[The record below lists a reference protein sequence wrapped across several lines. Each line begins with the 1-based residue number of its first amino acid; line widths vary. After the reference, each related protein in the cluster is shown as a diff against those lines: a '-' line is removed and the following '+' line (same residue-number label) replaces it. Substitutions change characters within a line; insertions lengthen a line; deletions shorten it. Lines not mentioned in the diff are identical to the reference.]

1 MVINRWLNSVANAG
15 KNLLRRSTRDR
26 NSIGALCSELYSN
39 KGEALGI
46 ALADE
51 VAVAYARLTD
61 AQKADF
67 FHALAANYKPDP
79 ELINRC
85 AAEYRDTLSLEA
97 YRALARAVESPR
109 QTLFR
114 RINMAPKGTR
124 TVVNMRED
132 LLALLPADDSLRAVD
147 DDLQHLLSSWF
158 NPGFLKLRTLDW
170 ESPAAVLEKLIE
182 YEAVHEMQGWDDLRR
197 RLDAQDRRCFGF
209 FHPALPDEPLIFVEV
224 ALVASVSSS
233 VQSILA
239 PQNGAVDQE
248 RLRTAIFY
256 SISNCQPGLRG
267 ISFGNFLIKQ
277 VVMRLKEE
285 MPQLTEFA
293 TLSPIP
299 GFRTWLHRLL
309 VDEQQTL
316 LNAQE
321 TALLT
326 ALDSPHWHQD
336 DGLSARLQPLLMRLC
351 ARYLL
356 REKRGSAPLDPVA
369 RFHLGN
375 GASIARINWLGDIS
389 PKGLSQSAGLLVNYE
404 YDLDEVEEHH
414 EAFLNRGEIAS
425 AAGVRKLLVN
435 PG

>member
-15 KNLLRRSTRDR
+15 KNLLRRSARDR
-26 NSIGALCSELYSN
+26 NSITALCSQLYSN

-51 VAVAYARLTD
+51 VAVAYAELSQ
-61 AQKADF
+61 AQKAEF
-67 FHALAANYKPDP
+67 FQTLAAQYGPDP

-85 AAEYRDTLSLEA
+85 AVDYSESQSLEA

-158 NPGFLKLRTLDW
+158 NPGFLKLKTLDW

-224 ALVASVSSS
+224 ALVTSVSNS

-239 PQNGAVDQE
+239 PQNDAVDQE
-248 RLRTAIFY
+248 RLKTAIFY

-285 MPQLTEFA
+285 MPQLAEFA

-299 GFRTWLHRLL
+299 GFRTWLNKVL
-309 VDEQQTL
+309 VDEQQTVL
-316 LNAQE
+316 GAQE

-326 ALDSPHWHQD
+326 ALDAPHWYQE
-336 DGLSARLQPLLMRLC
+336 DGLNAKLQPLLMQLC
-351 ARYLL
+351 ARYLVQ
-356 REKRGSAPLDPVA
+356 EKRGSTPLDPVA

-375 GASIARINWLGDIS
+375 GASIARINWLGDVS
-389 PKGLSQSAGLLVNYE
+389 AKGLQQSAGLLVNYE
-404 YDLDEVEEHH
+404 YDLEEVEEHH
-414 EAFLNRGEIAS
+414 EAFLNRGEIAC
-425 AAGVRKLLVN
+425 AAAVRKLLANNV
-435 PG
+435 

>member
-15 KNLLRRSTRDR
+15 KSLLRRSARDR
-26 NSIGALCSELYSN
+26 NSIIALCSQLYSN

-51 VAVAYARLTD
+51 VAVAYARLNP
-61 AQKADF
+61 AQKSDF
-67 FHALAANYKPDP
+67 FHTLADDYSPDP
-79 ELINRC
+79 DLINRC
-85 AAEYRDTLSLEA
+85 AADYGETQSLES

-114 RINMAPKGTR
+114 RINMAPRGTR

-132 LLALLPADDSLRAVD
+132 LLELLPGDDALRAVD

-158 NPGFLKLRTLDW
+158 NPGFLKLKTLDW

-239 PQNGAVDQE
+239 PQDGAVDQE
-248 RLRTAIFY
+248 RLKTAIFY

-267 ISFGNFLIKQ
+267 VSFGNFLIKQ
-277 VVMRLKEE
+277 VVMRLQEE

-299 GFRTWLHRLL
+299 GFRTWLNRVL

-316 LNAQE
+316 LAGSE

-326 ALDSPHWHQD
+326 ALDSPNWHQD
-336 DGLSARLQPLLMRLC
+336 SSLSARLQPLLMSLC

-356 REKRGSAPLDPVA
+356 REKRGSGPLDPVA

-389 PKGLSQSAGLLVNYE
+389 PKGLQQSAGLLVNYE
-404 YDLDEVEEHH
+404 YDLEEVEEHH
-414 EAFLNRGEIAS
+414 EAFLNRGEIA
-425 AAGVRKLLVN
+425 AAPAVRKLLN
-435 PG
+435 NQS

>member
-15 KNLLRRSTRDR
+15 KNLLRSSARDK
-26 NSIGALCSELYSN
+26 NTITALCTQLYSN

-51 VAVAYARLTD
+51 VAVAYAGLNQ
-61 AQKADF
+61 AQKTEF
-67 FHALAANYKPDP
+67 FHTLATDYSPDP

-85 AAEYRDTLSLEA
+85 AAEYGKTQSLAA
-97 YRALARAVESPR
+97 YRALAQAVESPR

-124 TVVNMRED
+124 TMVNMRED
-132 LLALLPADDSLRAVD
+132 LLALLSDDDSLRAVD

-224 ALVASVSSS
+224 ALVASISSS

-239 PQNGAVDQE
+239 PQDGAVAQE
-248 RLRTAIFY
+248 RLKTAIFY

-285 MPQLTEFA
+285 MPQLAEFA

-299 GFRTWLHRLL
+299 GFRAWLNKVLA
-309 VDEQQTL
+309 DEQQSL
-316 LNAQE
+316 LPARD

-336 DGLSARLQPLLMRLC
+336 SSLTARLQPLLMWLC
-351 ARYLL
+351 AHYLVQ
-356 REKRGSAPLDPVA
+356 EKRGSAPLDPVA

-375 GASIARINWLGDIS
+375 GASVARLNWLGDIS
-389 PKGLSQSAGLLVNYE
+389 QKGLQQSAGLLVNYE
-404 YDLDEVEEHH
+404 YDLEEVEEHH
-414 EAFLNRGEIAS
+414 EAFLNRGEIACS
-425 AAGVRKLLVN
+425 PTVRKLLN
-435 PG
+435 RQG